1 MRMKRTIIGAAFAVW
16 LTAPAAAAEPVEL
29 QWWHAMTAVNAD
41 RVNKIAAD
49 FNASQTAY
57 KIVPVFK
64 GSYAETMNA
73 GVAAYRAGNAPHII
87 QIFEVGT
94 ATMMAAKGAV
104 KPVFQLMA
112 EAGEPFDQNAYL
124 PAVTGYYS
132 TADGKMLSLPFN
144 SSTAITYWNKDAF
157 KKAGLDSEKA
167 PKTWPETFA
176 AAQKLRAAGTPC
188 GLTAGWISWTQ
199 IEQFSAWHNI
209 PLATK
214 ANGLEGADAILEFN
228 NPVASN
234 HVQKLAEA
242 QKDKSFDY
250 GGRTTEPE
258 GKFLNGECGM
268 IQTSSAAYGI
278 FKAGAKFDFG
288 LAELPYYP
296 DVPGA
301 PQNSIIGGASLWVMG
316 SKKPD
321 EYKGVAKF
329 FTFLSQTG
337 LQQRLHEETGYL
349 PITKAAYEATKAS
362 GFYEKNP
369 GREIPVLQM
378 TAKPPTEN
386 SRGLRLGNLVQIRDI
401 IAEDLETVF
410 AGKSDAK
417 PALDDAVR
425 RGDNLLRQFEKN
437 TQQ

>member
-1 MRMKRTIIGAAFAVW
+1 MKRTIIGAAFAVW

-124 PAVTGYYS
+124 QAVTGYYS

-214 ANGLEGADAILEFN
+214 ANGLEGADAVLEFN

-234 HVQKLAEA
+234 HVHTLAEA

-301 PQNSIIGGASLWVMG
+301 P
-316 SKKPD
+316 
-321 EYKGVAKF
+321 
-329 FTFLSQTG
+329 
-337 LQQRLHEETGYL
+337 
-349 PITKAAYEATKAS
+349 
-362 GFYEKNP
+362 
-369 GREIPVLQM
+369 
-378 TAKPPTEN
+378 
-386 SRGLRLGNLVQIRDI
+386 
-401 IAEDLETVF
+401 
-410 AGKSDAK
+410 
-417 PALDDAVR
+417 
-425 RGDNLLRQFEKN
+425 
-437 TQQ
+437 

>member
-1 MRMKRTIIGAAFAVW
+1 MKWTMMAAGLATC
-16 LTAPAAAAEPVEL
+16 LTAPLAQAVAEPIEL

-49 FNASQTAY
+49 FNASQDAY

-73 GVAAYRAGNAPHII
+73 GVAAYRAGNAPPII

-104 KPVFQLMA
+104 KPVYQLMA
-112 EAGEPFDQNAYL
+112 DAGEPFDPNAYL

-132 TADGKMLSLPFN
+132 TTDGKMLSLPFN

-157 KKAGLDSEKA
+157 KKAGLDPNKA
-167 PKTWPETFA
+167 PATWPDTLA
-176 AAQKLRAAGTPC
+176 AAQKLRAAGSAC
-188 GLTAGWISWTQ
+188 GLTAAWISWTQ
-199 IEQFSAWHNI
+199 IEQFSAWHNA

-214 ANGLEGADAILEFN
+214 ANGLEGADAELKFN
-228 NPVASN
+228 NPLVAKHISN
-234 HVQKLAEA
+234 LAEA
-242 QKDKSFDY
+242 QKNKSFDY
-250 GGRTTEPE
+250 GGRTSEAE
-258 GKFLNGECGM
+258 GKFVNGECAM
-268 IQTSSAAYGI
+268 IQTSSAAFGL
-278 FKAGAKFDFG
+278 FKSRAKFDFG
-288 LAELPYYP
+288 MAELPYYP
-296 DVPGA
+296 DVKGA

-316 SKKPD
+316 GKKPE

-329 FTFLSQTG
+329 FTFLSQTA
-337 LQQRLHEETGYL
+337 LQQQLHETTGYL
-349 PITKAAYEATKAS
+349 PITKAAYVATKES

-369 GREIPVLQM
+369 GREIPVIQM

-401 IAEDLETVF
+401 IAEDLEAAF
-410 AGKSDAK
+410 AGKQDAQT
-417 PALDDAVR
+417 ALDDAVK
-425 RGDNLLRQFEKN
+425 RGNGLLRQFERN

>member
-1 MRMKRTIIGAAFAVW
+1 MKRTIIGAAFAVW

-112 EAGEPFDQNAYL
+112 EAGEPFDHNAYL

-144 SSTAITYWNKDAF
+144 SSTAIAYWNKDAF
-157 KKAGLDSEKA
+157 KKAGLDPEKA

-214 ANGLEGADAILEFN
+214 ANGLEGADAVLEFN

-234 HVQKLAEA
+234 HIQRLAEA

-316 SKKPD
+316 GKEPE

-378 TAKPPTEN
+378 IAKPPTEN

-417 PALDDAVR
+417 PALDDAVK